1 MSEWWV
7 DESQLKGNQSDV
19 LDVELDRD
27 LGIFGPPG
35 SGKTNLMML
44 RANHL
49 HIAENPEFYVV
60 TYTALLAQFMRRGA
74 SQYAFPVNKIITQTK
89 LFETVL
95 GDHGKSIPRIQGET
109 FIQYQDRLFDAM
121 TSLLDSGKGLQS
133 YPALFIDEGQDYS
146 PKQLQVFK
154 KLSKNITIAADV
166 RQGIYAAEDGLQD
179 YIHKY
184 CDPVITLIHHFRT
197 GRNILKVADKI
208 MNGKF
213 DHVSMV
219 DTSQYPEDTN
229 KSTVDVEDSCSLEEQ
244 TDKAISRLVKQL
256 MFFPEDLLGVL
267 IPRTAELDLVWER
280 MKNAPGLSGKVTNTR
295 NIDFDPSKPI
305 WISTIHAAKGL
316 EFRCVHI
323 LSAENISRFNE
334 KARRLAFTGVTRAKT
349 SLAIYHHTELLPFLA
364 AALKPGKV
372 EGVKRHQLFGQKP

>member
-7 DESQLKGNQSDV
+7 DDTQLKGNQSDV
-19 LDVELDRD
+19 LDVELDRN

-60 TYTALLAQFMRRGA
+60 TYTALLAQFIRRGA

-95 GDHGKSIPRIQGET
+95 GDHGKSIQRNPGET
-109 FIQYQDRLFDAM
+109 FIQYQDRLFNAM
-121 TSLLDSGKGLQS
+121 TSLIGSGKGIDS
-133 YPALFIDEGQDYS
+133 FPALFIDEGQDYS
-146 PKQLQVFK
+146 PNQLQVFK
-154 KLSKNITIAADV
+154 ALAKNVTIAADV
-166 RQGIYAAEDGLQD
+166 RQGIYAADAGVKE
-179 YIHKY
+179 YIHEH

-208 MNGKF
+208 MDGKF
-213 DHVSMV
+213 DHVSML

-229 KSTVDVEDSCSLEEQ
+229 KSTVEVENPCSLEEQ
-244 TDKAISRLVKQL
+244 TDKAISRLIKQL
-256 MFFPEDLLGVL
+256 KFFPDELFGVL
-267 IPRTAELDLVWER
+267 VPRKAELALVWER
-280 MKNAPGLSGKVTNTR
+280 MKNIPGLIGKVTNTR
-295 NIDFDPSKPI
+295 DPDFDPSLPI
-305 WISTIHAAKGL
+305 WLSTIHAAKGL

-323 LSAENISRFNE
+323 LSAEHISRFND

-349 SLAIYHHTELLPFLA
+349 SLAIYHQDELLPFLA
-364 AALKPGKV
+364 AALKPGAT
-372 EGVKRHQLFGQKP
+372 EGVKRHQLFGKKL